1 MRDVKTVFR
10 DEAFMARIW
19 DEANRRLSAEKP
31 DVDQELGKVETQ
43 AAQTQARIDRY
54 FEAFEAGT
62 LKPALCNEKVQRLT
76 ARLEELEA
84 ERQALEGRRK
94 RLALPVIDKETLS
107 GVVANFE
114 DVMAAGTT
122 PQQKHVLHHL
132 VKKVLVHDRRT
143 VEVWYGLPNPPSVS
157 RPGKLAPQAG
167 LEPATLRLTA
177 GCSAIELLRN
187 AGGRW
192 HRATAGAVGRTL
204 EFYCAFLRRTTLPFS
219 PPVMPSCTPV
229 PIAPSASHAIGTH
242 C

>member
-107 GVVANFE
+107 GVVVVSQADFRWRYVVPT
-114 DVMAAGTT
+114 DGPGFFGAGLRASMSPTIHSMFRSVSVTPAAIAG
-122 PQQKHVLHHL
+122 
-132 VKKVLVHDRRT
+132 DMRT
-143 VEVWYGLPNPPSVS
+143 VVWM
-157 RPGKLAPQAG
+157 RQKL
-167 LEPATLRLTA
+167 
-177 GCSAIELLRN
+177 
-187 AGGRW
+187 
-192 HRATAGAVGRTL
+192 
-204 EFYCAFLRRTTLPFS
+204 
-219 PPVMPSCTPV
+219 
-229 PIAPSASHAIGTH
+229 
-242 C
+242 